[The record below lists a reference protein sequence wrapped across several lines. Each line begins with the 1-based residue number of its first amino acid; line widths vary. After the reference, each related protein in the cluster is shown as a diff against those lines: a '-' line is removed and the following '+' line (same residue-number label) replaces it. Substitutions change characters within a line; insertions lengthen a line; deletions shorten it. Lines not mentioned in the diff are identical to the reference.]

1 MSRICPITCVPFAM
15 IYGKQWLASIWMGQ
29 EYEGTNDMKKI
40 IAFGFGLMLIGLS
53 SSVASSGHQANS
65 EPVSQKK
72 EYKYKCIR
80 SGQIHTY
87 TRPGNYK
94 CPEHPNHNLIPAN

>member
-1 MSRICPITCVPFAM
+1 MM
-15 IYGKQWLASIWMGQ
+15 NGKQMLTTVWVDHDFKGAR
-29 EYEGTNDMKKI
+29 DMKKI
-40 IAFGFGLMLIGLS
+40 IAFGFGLLLIGLS
-53 SSVASSGHQANS
+53 NSVASSGHQANF
-65 EPVSQKK
+65 EPVSQTK

-94 CPEHPNHNLIPAN
+94 CPEHPNHNHIPTK

>member
-1 MSRICPITCVPFAM
+1 
-15 IYGKQWLASIWMGQ
+15 
-29 EYEGTNDMKKI
+29 MKKI

-53 SSVASSGHQANS
+53 SSVASSGNQANS

-87 TRPGNYK
+87 PGPAITNALSTRTITSYQPTEWN
-94 CPEHPNHNLIPAN
+94 

>member
-1 MSRICPITCVPFAM
+1 MM
-15 IYGKQWLASIWMGQ
+15 NGKQMLTTVWVDHDFKGAR
-29 EYEGTNDMKKI
+29 DMKKI
-40 IAFGFGLMLIGLS
+40 IAFGFGLLLIGLS
-53 SSVASSGHQANS
+53 NSFASSGHQANS
-65 EPVSQKK
+65 EPVSQTK

-94 CPEHPNHNLIPAN
+94 CPEHPNHNLIPTK